1 MQPGLYSQRPR
12 LLSRPSLLDLVN
24 RTSSRARE
32 TAGTRAP
39 RPISIDFS
47 ERPPASHT
55 SSPTTPTTPPE
66 VDIPLPETPAQTPQ
80 SPFPVVEEVQDTQAQ
95 AGILPRIIEPETEEH
110 EQGEASDTDHNA
122 AKMSKKGEKK
132 QQDDGEDQK
141 GSIFSVSGPVIVA
154 QNMIGVAMYELVKVG
169 FDQLVGEVIRIDADK
184 ATIQVYEET
193 AGVTVGD
200 PVVRTGKP
208 LSVELGPGLMETIYD
223 GIQRPLKAIS
233 DKSNSIYIPRGIDVP
248 ALDRT
253 RKWEFTPADK
263 FKVGDHITGGDVFG
277 TVKENTLLSDHKI
290 MLPPRARGKITK
302 YPKKGE
308 YTVDE
313 KILEVEFEGQ
323 KFEYSMMHPWP
334 VRVPRPSTDKL
345 SSGDPLIVGQR
356 VLDALFPSVQGGTV
370 CIPGAFGCGKTVI
383 SQSLSKFSNSD
394 LIVYVGCGERGNEMA
409 EVLMDFPELT
419 IEFQGRQEPIM
430 KRTCLIA
437 NTSNMPVAAREASI
451 YTGITI
457 SEYFRDMGK
466 NVAMMADSSSRWAE
480 ALREISGR
488 LGEMPADQGFPAYLG
503 AKLASFYERAGKVV
517 SLGSPDRQG
526 SISIVGAV
534 SPPGGDFS
542 DPVTTST
549 LGIVQVFWGLDK
561 KLAQRKHFPSV
572 NTALSYSKYTK
583 TLEKYYAEH
592 APEFPRY
599 RERIRELLSQSEEL
613 DQVVQLVGKSAL
625 GDGDKITL
633 DVATLIKEDFLQ
645 QNGYSD
651 YDQFCPLWKTAWMM
665 KAMMT
670 FHDEAQKAISQ
681 GYNWSKVRESTADVQ
696 SELRNMKFEVPTE
709 GEEKITKK
717 YEELLQRMNEK
728 FAAVVD
734 E

>member
-80 SPFPVVEEVQDTQAQ
+80 SPFPVVEEVQDTKAQ

-394 LIVYVGCGERGNEMA
+394 LIVYVGCKS
-409 EVLMDFPELT
+409 VTPCVT
-419 IEFQGRQEPIM
+419 I
-430 KRTCLIA
+430 T
-437 NTSNMPVAAREASI
+437 
-451 YTGITI
+451 YTDT
-457 SEYFRDMGK
+457 
-466 NVAMMADSSSRWAE
+466 W
-480 ALREISGR
+480 
-488 LGEMPADQGFPAYLG
+488 Q
-503 AKLASFYERAGKVV
+503 
-517 SLGSPDRQG
+517 
-526 SISIVGAV
+526 
-534 SPPGGDFS
+534 
-542 DPVTTST
+542 
-549 LGIVQVFWGLDK
+549 
-561 KLAQRKHFPSV
+561 
-572 NTALSYSKYTK
+572 
-583 TLEKYYAEH
+583 
-592 APEFPRY
+592 
-599 RERIRELLSQSEEL
+599 
-613 DQVVQLVGKSAL
+613 VGKGA
-625 GDGDKITL
+625 
-633 DVATLIKEDFLQ
+633 
-645 QNGYSD
+645 
-651 YDQFCPLWKTAWMM
+651 M
-665 KAMMT
+665 KWP
-670 FHDEAQKAISQ
+670 KC
-681 GYNWSKVRESTADVQ
+681 
-696 SELRNMKFEVPTE
+696 
-709 GEEKITKK
+709 
-717 YEELLQRMNEK
+717 
-728 FAAVVD
+728 
-734 E
+734 